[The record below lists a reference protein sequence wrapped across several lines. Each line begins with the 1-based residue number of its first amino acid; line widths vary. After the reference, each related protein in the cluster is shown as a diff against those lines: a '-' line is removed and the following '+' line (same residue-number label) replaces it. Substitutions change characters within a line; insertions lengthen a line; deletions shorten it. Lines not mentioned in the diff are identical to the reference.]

1 MKEQSKRQGWLLILT
16 FVWLWAGPNS
26 LIAAEKAVTDP
37 PAEAVP
43 PTEVVEDAKDKALLD
58 SAASRK
64 MYGVDTGD
72 REVIEPEPVSLT
84 EVMIRIVGALMI
96 VMAILLGG
104 AWWFRKSR
112 LFGLVPAQSS
122 HLNVIETRSLGSRH
136 ALHVVEYGSK
146 RFLIADS
153 PAGTNFL
160 TDLEKLEEEATEELD
175 EAAEKFSPGSL
186 AGKLKTLLERCLLYT
201 SPSPRD

>member
-1 MKEQSKRQGWLLILT
+1 MKEQSKCQGWLLILT
-16 FVWLWAGPNS
+16 FVWLWSEPNS
-26 LIAAEKAVTDP
+26 LIAAEKAVTDA

-43 PTEVVEDAKDKALLD
+43 PAEVVEDAKDKALQE

-175 EAAEKFSPGSL
+175 EAAEKFSPGSF
-186 AGKLKTLLERCLLYT
+186 AGKLKTLLERK
-201 SPSPRD
+201 

>member
-1 MKEQSKRQGWLLILT
+1 MKEQSKCQGWLLILT
-16 FVWLWAGPNS
+16 FVWLWSEPNS
-26 LIAAEKAVTDP
+26 LIAAEKAVTDA

-43 PTEVVEDAKDKALLD
+43 PAEVVEDAKDKALQE

-160 TDLEKLEEEATEELD
+160 TDLEKLEEEATEEFD
-175 EAAEKFSPGSL
+175 EAAEKISPGSF
-186 AGKLKTLLERCLLYT
+186 AGKLKTLLERK
-201 SPSPRD
+201 

>member
-1 MKEQSKRQGWLLILT
+1 MKEQSKCHGWLLILT
-16 FVWLWAGPNS
+16 FVWLWAEPNS
-26 LIAAEKAVTDP
+26 LIAAEKAMTDA

-43 PTEVVEDAKDKALLD
+43 PTEVVEDAKDKALLE

-64 MYGVDTGD
+64 IYGVDTGD

-175 EAAEKFSPGSL
+175 EAAEKISPGSF
-186 AGKLKTLLERCLLYT
+186 AGKLKTLLERK
-201 SPSPRD
+201 

>member
-16 FVWLWAGPNS
+16 FVWLWSEPNS
-26 LIAAEKAVTDP
+26 LIAAEKAVTDA

-43 PTEVVEDAKDKALLD
+43 PTEVVEDAKDKALQE

-72 REVIEPEPVSLT
+72 REVIEPEPVSLI

-160 TDLEKLEEEATEELD
+160 TDLEKLEEEVTEELD
-175 EAAEKFSPGSL
+175 EAAEKISPGSF
-186 AGKLKTLLERCLLYT
+186 AGKLKTLLERK
-201 SPSPRD
+201 

>member
-16 FVWLWAGPNS
+16 FVWLWSEPNS
-26 LIAAEKAVTDP
+26 LIAAEKAVTDA

-43 PTEVVEDAKDKALLD
+43 PAEVVEDAKDKALQE

-175 EAAEKFSPGSL
+175 EAAEKISPGSF
-186 AGKLKTLLERCLLYT
+186 AGKLKTLLERK
-201 SPSPRD
+201 

>member
-1 MKEQSKRQGWLLILT
+1 MKEQSNCHGWLMILM
-16 FVWLWAGPNS
+16 FVWLWAGPNP
-26 LIAAEKAVTDP
+26 LMAAEEAVPVAPAETDS
-37 PAEAVP
+37 PAEAN
-43 PTEVVEDAKDKALLD
+43 EDNKTPME

-96 VMAILLGG
+96 VMAVLLGG

-112 LFGLVPAQSS
+112 LFGLVPVQSS
-122 HLNVIETRSLGSRH
+122 HLSVIETRSLGSRH

-153 PAGTNFL
+153 PAGTNYL
-160 TDLEKLEEEATEELD
+160 TDLEKLEEDATEELG
-175 EAAEKFSPGSL
+175 ETAEKFSPGSF
-186 AGKLKTLLERCLLYT
+186 AGKLKTLLERK
-201 SPSPRD
+201 

>member
-1 MKEQSKRQGWLLILT
+1 MKEQSKCQGWLLILT
-16 FVWLWAGPNS
+16 FVWLWSEPNS
-26 LIAAEKAVTDP
+26 LIAAEKAVTDA

-43 PTEVVEDAKDKALLD
+43 PAEVVEDAKDKALQE

-160 TDLEKLEEEATEELD
+160 TDLEKLEEEATEEFD
-175 EAAEKFSPGSL
+175 EAAEKISPGSFD
-186 AGKLKTLLERCLLYT
+186 GKLKTLLERK
-201 SPSPRD
+201 

>member
-16 FVWLWAGPNS
+16 FVWLWSEPNS
-26 LIAAEKAVTDP
+26 LIAADKAVTDA

-43 PTEVVEDAKDKALLD
+43 PTEVVEDAKDKALLE

-160 TDLEKLEEEATEELD
+160 TDLEKLEEEATEELE
-175 EAAEKFSPGSL
+175 EAAEKISPGSF
-186 AGKLKTLLERCLLYT
+186 AGKLKTLLERK
-201 SPSPRD
+201 

>member
-1 MKEQSKRQGWLLILT
+1 MKEQSKCHGWLLILT
-16 FVWLWAGPNS
+16 FVWFWAEPNF
-26 LIAAEKAVTDP
+26 LIAAEKAATDA

-43 PTEVVEDAKDKALLD
+43 PTEVVEDAKDKVLLE

-160 TDLEKLEEEATEELD
+160 TDLEKLDEEATEELD
-175 EAAEKFSPGSL
+175 EAAEKISSGSF
-186 AGKLKTLLERCLLYT
+186 AGKLKTLLERK
-201 SPSPRD
+201 

>member
-1 MKEQSKRQGWLLILT
+1 MKEQSKCHGWLLILT
-16 FVWLWAGPNS
+16 FVWLWAEPNS
-26 LIAAEKAVTDP
+26 LIAAEKAMTDA
-37 PAEAVP
+37 PAEALP
-43 PTEVVEDAKDKALLD
+43 PTEVVEDAKDKALLE

-175 EAAEKFSPGSL
+175 EAAEKISPGSF
-186 AGKLKTLLERCLLYT
+186 AGKLKTLLERK
-201 SPSPRD
+201 

>member
-1 MKEQSKRQGWLLILT
+1 MKEQSKCQGWLLILT
-16 FVWLWAGPNS
+16 FVWLWAEPNS
-26 LIAAEKAVTDP
+26 LIAAEKAVTNA

-43 PTEVVEDAKDKALLD
+43 RTEVVEDAKDKALQE

-72 REVIEPEPVSLT
+72 REVIEPKPVSLT
-84 EVMIRIVGALMI
+84 EVMVRIEGAVMI
-96 VMAILLGG
+96 VMAVLLGG

-112 LFGLVPAQSS
+112 FFGLVPAQSS
-122 HLNVIETRSLGSRH
+122 HLSVIETRSLSSRH

-160 TDLEKLEEEATEELD
+160 TDLEKLEEEVTEELD
-175 EAAEKFSPGSL
+175 EAAEKISPGSF
-186 AGKLKTLLERCLLYT
+186 AGKLKTLLERK
-201 SPSPRD
+201 

>member
-16 FVWLWAGPNS
+16 FVWLWSEPNS
-26 LIAAEKAVTDP
+26 LIAAEKAVTDA

-43 PTEVVEDAKDKALLD
+43 PTEVVEDAKDKALQE

-175 EAAEKFSPGSL
+175 EAAEKISPGSF
-186 AGKLKTLLERCLLYT
+186 AGKLKTLLERK
-201 SPSPRD
+201 

>member
-26 LIAAEKAVTDP
+26 LIAAEKAVTDAP
-37 PAEAVP
+37 TEAVP
-43 PTEVVEDAKDKALLD
+43 PTEVVEDAKDKALLE

-136 ALHVVEYGSK
+136 ALHVVEYGTK

-160 TDLEKLEEEATEELD
+160 TDLEKLEDEVTEELD
-175 EAAEKFSPGSL
+175 EAAEKFSPGSF
-186 AGKLKTLLERCLLYT
+186 AGKLKTLLERK
-201 SPSPRD
+201 

>member
-16 FVWLWAGPNS
+16 FVWLWSEPNS
-26 LIAAEKAVTDP
+26 LIAAEKAVTDA

-43 PTEVVEDAKDKALLD
+43 PTEVVEDAKDKALLE

-72 REVIEPEPVSLT
+72 REVIEPEPVSLI

-160 TDLEKLEEEATEELD
+160 TDLEKLEEEATEELE
-175 EAAEKFSPGSL
+175 EAAEKISPGSF
-186 AGKLKTLLERCLLYT
+186 AGKLKTLLERK
-201 SPSPRD
+201 

>member
-1 MKEQSKRQGWLLILT
+1 MKEQSKCQGWLLILT
-16 FVWLWAGPNS
+16 FVWLWSEPNS
-26 LIAAEKAVTDP
+26 LIAAEKAVTDA

-43 PTEVVEDAKDKALLD
+43 PAEVVEDAKDKALQE

-122 HLNVIETRSLGSRH
+122 HLSVIETRSLGSRH

-153 PAGTNFL
+153 PAGTNYL
-160 TDLEKLEEEATEELD
+160 TDLEKLEEDTTEELD
-175 EAAEKFSPGSL
+175 ETAEKFSPGSF
-186 AGKLKTLLERCLLYT
+186 AGKLKTLLERK
-201 SPSPRD
+201 

>member
-1 MKEQSKRQGWLLILT
+1 MKEQSKCHGWLLILT
-16 FVWLWAGPNS
+16 FVWLWAEPNS
-26 LIAAEKAVTDP
+26 LIAAEKAMTDA

-43 PTEVVEDAKDKALLD
+43 PTEVVEDAKDKALLE

-160 TDLEKLEEEATEELD
+160 TDLEKLEEEATEGLD
-175 EAAEKFSPGSL
+175 EAAEKISPGSF
-186 AGKLKTLLERCLLYT
+186 AGKLKTLLERK
-201 SPSPRD
+201 

>member
-1 MKEQSKRQGWLLILT
+1 MKEQSKCHGWLLILT
-16 FVWLWAGPNS
+16 FVWLWAEPNS
-26 LIAAEKAVTDP
+26 LIAAEKAMTDA

-43 PTEVVEDAKDKALLD
+43 PTEVVEDAKDKALLE

-146 RFLIADS
+146 RFLIADT

-160 TDLEKLEEEATEELD
+160 TDLDKLEEEATEELK
-175 EAAEKFSPGSL
+175 EAAEKISPGSF
-186 AGKLKTLLERCLLYT
+186 AGKLKTLLERK
-201 SPSPRD
+201 

>member
-43 PTEVVEDAKDKALLD
+43 PTEVVEDAKDKALLE

-175 EAAEKFSPGSL
+175 EAAEKISPGSF
-186 AGKLKTLLERCLLYT
+186 AGKLKTLLERK
-201 SPSPRD
+201 

>member
-1 MKEQSKRQGWLLILT
+1 MKEQSNCHGWLMILM
-16 FVWLWAGPNS
+16 FVWLWAGPNP
-26 LIAAEKAVTDP
+26 LMAAEEAAPVAPAETDS
-37 PAEAVP
+37 PAEAN
-43 PTEVVEDAKDKALLD
+43 EDNKTPME

-72 REVIEPEPVSLT
+72 REVIEPKPVSLT

-96 VMAILLGG
+96 VMAVLLGG

-112 LFGLVPAQSS
+112 LFGLVPVQSS
-122 HLNVIETRSLGSRH
+122 HLSVIETRSLGSRH

-153 PAGTNFL
+153 PAGTNYL
-160 TDLEKLEEEATEELD
+160 TDLEKLEEDGTEELD
-175 EAAEKFSPGSL
+175 EAAEKFSPGSF
-186 AGKLKTLLERCLLYT
+186 AGKLKTLLERK
-201 SPSPRD
+201 

>member
-16 FVWLWAGPNS
+16 FVWLLAGPNS
-26 LIAAEKAVTDP
+26 LIAAEKAVTDS

-43 PTEVVEDAKDKALLD
+43 PTEVVEDAKDKALQE

-72 REVIEPEPVSLT
+72 REVIEPEPVSLI

-112 LFGLVPAQSS
+112 LFGLVPSQSS

-175 EAAEKFSPGSL
+175 EAAEKISPGSF
-186 AGKLKTLLERCLLYT
+186 AGKLKTLLERK
-201 SPSPRD
+201 

>member
-1 MKEQSKRQGWLLILT
+1 MKEQSKCQGWLLILT
-16 FVWLWAGPNS
+16 FVWLWSEPNS
-26 LIAAEKAVTDP
+26 LIAAEKAVTDA

-43 PTEVVEDAKDKALLD
+43 PTEVVEDAKDKALQE

-72 REVIEPEPVSLT
+72 REVIEPEPVSLI

-112 LFGLVPAQSS
+112 LFGLVPSQSS

-175 EAAEKFSPGSL
+175 EAAEKFSPGSF
-186 AGKLKTLLERCLLYT
+186 AGKLKTLLERK
-201 SPSPRD
+201 

>member
-1 MKEQSKRQGWLLILT
+1 MKEQSKCQGWLLILT

-26 LIAAEKAVTDP
+26 LIAAEKAVTDA

-43 PTEVVEDAKDKALLD
+43 PTEVVEDAKDKALQE

-175 EAAEKFSPGSL
+175 EAAEKISPGSF
-186 AGKLKTLLERCLLYT
+186 AGKLKTLLERK
-201 SPSPRD
+201 

>member
-1 MKEQSKRQGWLLILT
+1 MKEQSNCHGWLLILM
-16 FVWLWAGPNS
+16 FVWLWAGPDP
-26 LIAAEKAVTDP
+26 LMAAE
-37 PAEAVP
+37 EAVP
-43 PTEVVEDAKDKALLD
+43 VAPAETDSRAEAIEDNKTPME
-58 SAASRK
+58 SASSRK

-96 VMAILLGG
+96 VMAVLLGG

-112 LFGLVPAQSS
+112 LFGLVPVQSS
-122 HLNVIETRSLGSRH
+122 HLSVIETRSLGSRH

-153 PAGTNFL
+153 PAGTNYL
-160 TDLEKLEEEATEELD
+160 TDLEKLEEDATEELD
-175 EAAEKFSPGSL
+175 EAAEKFSPGSF
-186 AGKLKTLLERCLLYT
+186 AGKLKTLLERK
-201 SPSPRD
+201 

>member
-16 FVWLWAGPNS
+16 FVWLWSEPNS
-26 LIAAEKAVTDP
+26 LIAAEKAVTDA

-43 PTEVVEDAKDKALLD
+43 PTEVVEDAKDKALQE

-72 REVIEPEPVSLT
+72 REMIEPEPVSLT

-160 TDLEKLEEEATEELD
+160 TDLEKMEEEATEELD
-175 EAAEKFSPGSL
+175 EAAEKISPGSF
-186 AGKLKTLLERCLLYT
+186 AGKLKTLLERK
-201 SPSPRD
+201 

>member
-16 FVWLWAGPNS
+16 FVWLWSEPNS
-26 LIAAEKAVTDP
+26 LIAAEKAVTDA

-43 PTEVVEDAKDKALLD
+43 PTEVVEDAKDKALQE

-122 HLNVIETRSLGSRH
+122 HLNVIDTRSLGARH

-160 TDLEKLEEEATEELD
+160 TDLEKLEEEATEELE
-175 EAAEKFSPGSL
+175 EAAEKISPGSF
-186 AGKLKTLLERCLLYT
+186 AGKLKTLLERK
-201 SPSPRD
+201 

>member
-26 LIAAEKAVTDP
+26 LIAAEKAATDS

-43 PTEVVEDAKDKALLD
+43 PTEVVEDAKDKALLE

-72 REVIEPEPVSLT
+72 REVIEPEPVSLI

-112 LFGLVPAQSS
+112 LFGLVPSQSS

-175 EAAEKFSPGSL
+175 EAVEKISPGSF
-186 AGKLKTLLERCLLYT
+186 AGKLKTLLERK
-201 SPSPRD
+201 

>member
-26 LIAAEKAVTDP
+26 LIAAEKAVTDA

-43 PTEVVEDAKDKALLD
+43 PTEVVEDAKDKALLE

-175 EAAEKFSPGSL
+175 EAAEKFSPGSF
-186 AGKLKTLLERCLLYT
+186 AGKLKTLLERK
-201 SPSPRD
+201 

>member
-1 MKEQSKRQGWLLILT
+1 MKEQSKCHGWLLILT
-16 FVWLWAGPNS
+16 FVWLWAEPNS
-26 LIAAEKAVTDP
+26 LIAAEKAVTDA

-43 PTEVVEDAKDKALLD
+43 PTEVVEDAKDKALLE

-175 EAAEKFSPGSL
+175 ATAEKISPGSF
-186 AGKLKTLLERCLLYT
+186 AGKLKTLLERK
-201 SPSPRD
+201 

>member
-26 LIAAEKAVTDP
+26 LIAAEKAVTDS

-43 PTEVVEDAKDKALLD
+43 PTEVVEDAKDKVLLE

-72 REVIEPEPVSLT
+72 REVIEPEPVSLI

-112 LFGLVPAQSS
+112 LFGLVPSQSS

-175 EAAEKFSPGSL
+175 EAAEKISPGSF
-186 AGKLKTLLERCLLYT
+186 AGKLKTLLERK
-201 SPSPRD
+201 

>member
-16 FVWLWAGPNS
+16 FVWLWSEPNS
-26 LIAAEKAVTDP
+26 LIAAEKAVTDA

-43 PTEVVEDAKDKALLD
+43 PTEVVEDAKDKALQE

-160 TDLEKLEEEATEELD
+160 TDLEKLEEEATEGLD
-175 EAAEKFSPGSL
+175 EAAEKISPGSF
-186 AGKLKTLLERCLLYT
+186 AGKLKTLLERK
-201 SPSPRD
+201 

>member
-1 MKEQSKRQGWLLILT
+1 MKEQSKCQGWLLILT
-16 FVWLWAGPNS
+16 FVWLWSEPNS

-43 PTEVVEDAKDKALLD
+43 PTEVVEDAKDKALQE

-175 EAAEKFSPGSL
+175 EAAEKISPGSF
-186 AGKLKTLLERCLLYT
+186 AGKLKTLLERK
-201 SPSPRD
+201 

>member
-1 MKEQSKRQGWLLILT
+1 MKEQSKCQGWLLILT
-16 FVWLWAGPNS
+16 FVWLWSEPNS
-26 LIAAEKAVTDP
+26 LIAAEKAVTDA

-43 PTEVVEDAKDKALLD
+43 PAEVVEDAKDKALQE

-175 EAAEKFSPGSL
+175 EAAEKISPGSF
-186 AGKLKTLLERCLLYT
+186 AGKLKTLLERK
-201 SPSPRD
+201 

>member
-1 MKEQSKRQGWLLILT
+1 MKEQSKCQGWLLILT
-16 FVWLWAGPNS
+16 FVWLWSEPNS
-26 LIAAEKAVTDP
+26 LIAAEKAVTDA

-43 PTEVVEDAKDKALLD
+43 PAEVVEDAKDKALQE

-160 TDLEKLEEEATEELD
+160 TDLEKLEEEVTEELD
-175 EAAEKFSPGSL
+175 EAAEKISPGSF
-186 AGKLKTLLERCLLYT
+186 AGKLKTLLERK
-201 SPSPRD
+201 